1 MSESVSNPVNL
12 GNPDGDTLKLA
23 KLGVMGSVVKML
35 FTTIMIAI
43 IVVIGLSLVRK
54 GSHKGPFN
62 PNALYQPGIN
72 DETDENI
79 SEHVPWTS
87 AIYGLGLENDVITSH
102 KRFVEARDGSTDP
115 TRVIKRYVEVFK
127 DGKMVES
134 VDPADLSAAKPEDI
148 KCKFFTREQLPS
160 GQFTNDKDCPAY
172 QDIYGDKSRFR
183 LVGTASTNSVRDF
196 DTHPVPFVGLRRPDY
211 RVPVGAGA
219 RQVPS
224 EYADQLP
231 RTTRF
236 LI

>member
-1 MSESVSNPVNL
+1 
-12 GNPDGDTLKLA
+12 
-23 KLGVMGSVVKML
+23 
-35 FTTIMIAI
+35 
-43 IVVIGLSLVRK
+43 
-54 GSHKGPFN
+54 
-62 PNALYQPGIN
+62 
-72 DETDENI
+72 
-79 SEHVPWTS
+79 
-87 AIYGLGLENDVITSH
+87 
-102 KRFVEARDGSTDP
+102 
-115 TRVIKRYVEVFK
+115 
-127 DGKMVES
+127 MVES